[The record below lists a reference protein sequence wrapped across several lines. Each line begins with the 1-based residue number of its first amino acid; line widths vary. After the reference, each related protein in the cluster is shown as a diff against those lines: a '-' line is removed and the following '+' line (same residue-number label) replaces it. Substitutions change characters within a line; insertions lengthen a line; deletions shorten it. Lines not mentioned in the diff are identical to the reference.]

1 MTREALEICVQ
12 MNHNTLIRERK
23 YITDH
28 GDDLLYECA
37 PFIGWVMAAGGAM
50 TVYSHDDVL
59 AIIDDALRLVE
70 L

>member
-1 MTREALEICVQ
+1 MTSEALEICVQ
-12 MNHNTLIRERK
+12 MNHSRLIQERK

-28 GDDLLYECA
+28 GDDLLYECV
-37 PFIGWVMAAGGAM
+37 PSIGWVMATGGAM
-50 TVYSHDDVL
+50 TVYSHDDAL